1 MVKAAG
7 GLQAWPAQMAINKNW
22 CPVSLH
28 AWLIQMAASDQS
40 SHTQQ
45 YPAGGAQERIPKCR
59 SPYYSTH
66 HVLDKDPQIAFVK
79 LAASEG
85 VN

>member
-1 MVKAAG
+1 MKAAG
-7 GLQAWPAQMAINKNW
+7 GLQAWTAQMAINKNW

-28 AWLIQMAASDQS
+28 ACLRQMAAYHQS
-40 SHTQQ
+40 SHTQH
-45 YPAGGAQERIPKCR
+45 YPAGGAHEHILKCS

-66 HVLDKDPQIAFVK
+66 HVLDQDRQAAFVK